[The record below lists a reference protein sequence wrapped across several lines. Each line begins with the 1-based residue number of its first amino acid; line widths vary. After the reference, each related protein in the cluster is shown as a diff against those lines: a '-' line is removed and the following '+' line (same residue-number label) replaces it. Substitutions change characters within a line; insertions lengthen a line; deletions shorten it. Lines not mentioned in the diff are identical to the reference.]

1 MKKYQIFLSEKFMF
15 LEVKFS
21 IYLNRRVLVMHT
33 IYWTE
38 ESIFDF
44 RYARLYNVDIPEEK
58 W

>member
-1 MKKYQIFLSEKFMF
+1 MF

-21 IYLNRRVLVMHT
+21 IYLNRRVLVMHI
-33 IYWTE
+33 IYWTK